1 MSTPT
6 AGMSRRETLR
16 TVAPLLNFGLT
27 WGVRKGMIKAYESRT
42 GRPAPLVHTR
52 NGSVLAT
59 VAWAASIAAVLAL
72 VETLV
77 IRALAE
83 DDE

>member
-6 AGMSRRETLR
+6 ASMARRDTLR
-16 TVAPLLNFGLT
+16 TVAPLLNLGLS

-42 GRPAPLVHTR
+42 GKPAPLVHTR

-83 DDE
+83 DDQ

>member
-1 MSTPT
+1 MTTPS
-6 AGMSRRETLR
+6 ASMSRRETLR

-77 IRALAE
+77 IRALA
-83 DDE
+83 DDEE

>member
-1 MSTPT
+1 
-6 AGMSRRETLR
+6 MSRRETLR

-77 IRALAE
+77 IRALAD

>member
-1 MSTPT
+1 M
-6 AGMSRRETLR
+6 ARRDTLR
-16 TVAPLLNFGLT
+16 TVAPLLNLGLS

-42 GRPAPLVHTR
+42 GKPAPLVHTR

-83 DDE
+83 DDQ